1 MNMPGVVGSGMTRNK
16 DSEAAFE
23 GAQPGVLGPEL
34 LEALGLGPLD
44 PPPWLG
50 MMQRL
55 GVPPGGTLQQ
65 LFRGED
71 K

>member
-1 MNMPGVVGSGMTRNK
+1 MAGSGMMRNK
-16 DSEAAFE
+16 DSEADFE

-50 MMQRL
+50 MMQKM
-55 GVPPGGTLQQ
+55 GVPPGETPY
-65 LFRGED
+65 
-71 K
+71 